1 MARTKINF
9 DNKKQEIL
17 TSIWNILLKYG
28 YEQMTISIII
38 KELSI
43 SRGAFYHYFQS
54 KEECVDAA
62 IEDYVNR
69 SVSILNNMDNHS
81 ECAAIRLQEAIRNG
95 IELFHSNIEEEQVIN
110 RPENAVFHQKLMIAF
125 TKCMAQFYSS
135 IIQDGIKTNEF
146 ETPYPLEVAEML
158 LTLSNFY
165 LDSALFQWKEESM
178 KKKID
183 ALEELA
189 NKSLGTKKHIAFFQF

>member
-1 MARTKINF
+1 
-9 DNKKQEIL
+9 
-17 TSIWNILLKYG
+17 
-28 YEQMTISIII
+28 MTISIII
-38 KELSI
+38 KGLSI

-69 SVSILNNMDNHS
+69 SVSVLNNMDNRS
-81 ECAAIRLQEAIRNG
+81 ECAVIRLQEAIGNG
-95 IELFHSNIEEEQVIN
+95 IKLFHSNIEQEQVMN
-110 RPENAVFHQKLMIAF
+110 RPDNAVFHQKLMIVF

-135 IIQDGIKTNEF
+135 IIPDGLKTNAF

-178 KKKID
+178 KKKSD
-183 ALEELA
+183 ALEELTS
-189 NKSLGTKKHIAFFQF
+189 KSLGTKKHIAFFQF